1 MDHSLVLESKQQIQ
15 QFALEEVNV
24 LQQTLVQTVQLDGL
38 EQAVKTQSVLE
49 SLPIIQLFVCQE
61 GLARLQTHVL
71 ALPDTLDP
79 IVNMLPAQIFALMI
93 HVSVTNKVNVLV
105 QILVFATPNMLV
117 QLVNM
122 QFATELSEMK
132 PLFAHLVVAVQLQIL
147 AHALMHSLVTNVN
160 SSLAVV

>member
-38 EQAVKTQSVLE
+38 EQTVKTQSVLE
-49 SLPIIQLFVCQE
+49 FLPIIQLFVCQE

-71 ALPDTLDP
+71 ALLDTLDP

-105 QILVFATPNMLV
+105 QILVFATPHMLV

-122 QFATELSEMK
+122 QFATEL
-132 PLFAHLVVAVQLQIL
+132 
-147 AHALMHSLVTNVN
+147 
-160 SSLAVV
+160 